1 VTASEAREILLLYRA
16 GTADA
21 VGTEMAEA
29 LALARQDPELGRWFE
44 QHRAFQKAM
53 RAGFRQIEV
62 PAHLK
67 ASLLIQKQAGR
78 TFVIPQ
84 AWWRKP
90 MWLTAAAAVLLV
102 LGLAGAWLG
111 PRSPDRFAN
120 FQSRMVGAAQLAY
133 RMDLETN
140 DMQQVRMFM
149 ANRGAPADYDL
160 ARGLEHLQLTGG
172 GRLTWRNNP
181 VAMVCFD
188 RGDKQMIFLFVMK
201 RSAVKDPPPRTP
213 QLVKVRQMLA
223 ASWTHGDNTYVL
235 AGPEEADFLKKY
247 L

>member
-1 VTASEAREILLLYRA
+1 MTSFEAREILLLYRP

-21 VGTEMAEA
+21 VDPRMAEA

-53 RAGFRQIEV
+53 RAGFRRIEV

-67 ASLLIQKQAGR
+67 TSLLIQKPAQR
-78 TFVIPQ
+78 RVIVRQ
-84 AWWRKP
+84 AWWRRP
-90 MWLTAAAAVLLV
+90 VWLAAAAMVLLV
-102 LGLAGAWLG
+102 FGLVGVWLK

-120 FQSRMVGAAQLAY
+120 FQSRMVGAVQLAY
-133 RMDLETN
+133 RMDIETN
-140 DMQQVRMFM
+140 DMQQVRQLL
-149 ANRGAPADYDL
+149 ASRGAPADYDL

-172 GRLTWRNNP
+172 GRLRWRSNP

-188 RGDKQMIFLFVMK
+188 RGDKKMLFLFVMK
-201 RSAVKDPPPRTP
+201 RSAVKDPPPKTP

-235 AGPEEADFLKKY
+235 AGPEEPDFLKKY